1 MMTMP
6 NSSFLLSA
14 SILSAD
20 FGQLE
25 DQIHQVEDSRVDWV
39 HIDVM
44 DGVFVPNISMGAF
57 IVEKVHA
64 ISMLPLDV
72 HLMIVNPER
81 HIETFAKAGAQT
93 ISIHWENNSNIHRT
107 LQSIHDLGCKAG
119 VVINP
124 GTPAI
129 CLESVLDLADMV
141 LIMSVN
147 PGFSGQKFIPNSL
160 KKIGQVKEIVMNTG
174 KKTLIQVDGGIN
186 EGNAKSVLSAGADVL
201 VAANAIFR
209 YPNGIQAGVSALRNS
224 AL

>member
-1 MMTMP
+1 MS

-20 FGQLE
+20 FGHLE
-25 DQIHQVEDSRVDWV
+25 DQIRQVEGSRVNWI

-44 DGVFVPNISMGAF
+44 DGVFVPNISMGPF
-57 IVEKVHA
+57 IVEQVHG
-64 ISMLPLDV
+64 ITTLPLDV

-81 HIETFAKAGAQT
+81 HIEAFANAGAHS
-93 ISIHWENNSNIHRT
+93 ISIHWENNNNVHRT

-129 CLESVLDLADMV
+129 CVESVMELVDMV

-147 PGFSGQKFIPNSL
+147 PGFSGQKFIHNSL
-160 KKIGQVKEIVMNTG
+160 NKIEQVKEMVMNSTT
-174 KKTLIQVDGGIN
+174 KTLIQVDGGIN
-186 EGNAKSVLSAGADVL
+186 ESNAKLVLSAGADVL

-209 YPNGIQAGVSALRNS
+209 YPNGIQAGVEALRNS